1 MNTKHTFLTLCNKYD
16 KIEVP
21 IIQRDYAQGRETPDV
36 TRLRK
41 KFIDEFLINALVEKQ
56 KIERDFVYG
65 SILIEKKDEDKKK
78 IFIPLDGQQR
88 LTTLYLL
95 HFFVALKE
103 KRIGEIQESLNKFN
117 YETRPSAHDFCTKL
131 MNVFEVKDIKN
142 IKFDIT
148 NSEWYR
154 ESWDNDPT
162 VAGMINM
169 LDTFSKN
176 ELLLKSDD
184 SLLDRLLDSKDQLI
198 SFYFTDLNEFGLT
211 ENLYIRMNA
220 RGKMLTEFENF
231 KSEFY
236 KIINYNHELL
246 EQVKDKIEYAWVDN
260 LWQYRDEE
268 SFVIDEPFMEFLSF
282 ITEMLYFKQGEYRK
296 IDIYQDFLDFK
307 LLNKIYAN
315 ENNLK
320 FLIFSLDYIKEIN
333 KQKNLNLLWDD
344 KTSLP
349 DILNK
354 IIEGRRDTNEL
365 YILYSAINFSYQGK
379 DQANLYDF
387 LRVVRNLIH
396 NTNDNSRREWPRL
409 LKSVDN
415 LISNDNVYKLLI
427 NINDSK
433 DLLGFEVNQRNEE
446 IFKAKIFRDIPN
458 SKDSIFIMEDNAN
471 FKGNISN
478 LLLSVYAN
486 KEKDYETI
494 KIENANPD
502 NFNLTECNA
511 IYEAYVEIS
520 KDSFNHIWGDLI
532 TTGLYTQTYE
542 ARLNFDSNYA
552 KHPAILLFAKRYAS
566 KSKKITLPEYLI
578 QIQKEFIKKAE
589 KKHPLFEE
597 IREVKEQLYL
607 YYIIHNRI
615 YDKEYWSFFKNGYYN
630 FGWLAKET
638 KYKTLFSKGI
648 KDCQYFHHSNPI
660 FQVYNQQ
667 FRYNLGL
674 NPNNT
679 LDIEITGKCTKKEHF
694 KKLVEWANS

>member
-1 MNTKHTFLTLCNKYD
+1 
-16 KIEVP
+16 
-21 IIQRDYAQGRETPDV
+21 
-36 TRLRK
+36 
-41 KFIDEFLINALVEKQ
+41 
-56 KIERDFVYG
+56 
-65 SILIEKKDEDKKK
+65 
-78 IFIPLDGQQR
+78 
-88 LTTLYLL
+88 
-95 HFFVALKE
+95 
-103 KRIGEIQESLNKFN
+103 
-117 YETRPSAHDFCTKL
+117 
-131 MNVFEVKDIKN
+131 
-142 IKFDIT
+142 
-148 NSEWYR
+148 
-154 ESWDNDPT
+154 
-162 VAGMINM
+162 M

-176 ELLLKSDD
+176 ELLLKSGD

-282 ITEMLYFKQGEYRK
+282 ITEMLYFKQGEHRK

-307 LLNKIYAN
+307 LLNKIYAD

-320 FLIFSLDYIKEIN
+320 FLIFSLDYIKQIN
-333 KQKNLNLLWDD
+333 IHKNLNLLWDD

-349 DILNK
+349 GILTK

-365 YILYSAINFSYQGK
+365 YILFSAINFSYQGK

-396 NTNDNSRREWPRL
+396 NTKDNSRREWPRL
-409 LKSVDN
+409 LQSLDN

-446 IFKAKIFRDIPN
+446 IFKAKLFKDLPD
-458 SKDSIFIMEDNAN
+458 SKESIFIMEDNAN

-486 KEKDYETI
+486 KEKDYENI
-494 KIENANPD
+494 SIENTDSNI
-502 NFNLTECNA
+502 FILKECNA
-511 IYEAYVEIS
+511 TYEAYVQIS
-520 KDSFNHIWGDLI
+520 KDNFKSIWGDLI

-542 ARLNFDSNYA
+542 SRLNFDSNYA
-552 KHPAILLFAKRYAS
+552 KHPAILLFAKRFAS
-566 KSKKITLPEYLI
+566 NSKKTKLSDYLI
-578 QIQKEFIKKAE
+578 QIQKEFIKKVE
-589 KKHPLFEE
+589 KKQPLFEE
-597 IREVKEQLYL
+597 IREVKVQLYL
-607 YYIIHNRI
+607 YYILHSRI
-615 YDKEYWSFFKNGYYN
+615 YEKEYWSFFKNGYFN
-630 FGWLAKET
+630 FGWLAKEP
-638 KYKTLFSKGI
+638 KYKTLFTKGI
-648 KDCQYFHHSNPI
+648 EGCIYFPHSNPI

-667 FRYNLGL
+667 FRYNLGI

-679 LDIEITGKCTKKEHF
+679 LDIEIIGKCTKKEPF